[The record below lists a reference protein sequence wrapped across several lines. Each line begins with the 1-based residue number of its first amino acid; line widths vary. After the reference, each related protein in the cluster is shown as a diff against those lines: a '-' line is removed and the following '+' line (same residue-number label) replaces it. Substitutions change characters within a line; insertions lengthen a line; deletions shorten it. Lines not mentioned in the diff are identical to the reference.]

1 MRICILSFFFFFSCT
16 ALAQG
21 SVVTG
26 EFKQE
31 YRTINLYGN
40 IRKALFVLE
49 KGNVYLLE
57 DRAYFLKLSPLDA
70 KRLGTSHILL
80 IPLFGDKITYKY
92 DIPISFEILP
102 IPNAPD
108 VYYTKKAFYT
118 DEQGKKITLSYP
130 EELPLS
136 PMEKIKKGI
145 PIYYQEINNRDDFR
159 DIPQWI
165 ETLSST
171 QKVTIINQK
180 NWEGV
185 SKDGKRVG
193 GSKEYKQERLM
204 SELAQEKLSYIRDFL
219 SSIVPLP
226 EKPTQEDWRKWWQRF
241 QNYSFPL
248 VKHLPVHIETFQEFI
263 DSYRLYA
270 LDKETQKVYNLA
282 QGTEYYPVPELL
294 VFDVQNDKVERGR
307 IYSEKQPDATAF
319 VTFYAQNDTLYTL
332 NSHFVWAKYV
342 PKRVNDS
349 LFYQQIARAEV
360 APVANKSYRKASYQ
374 DIEYEIVQAYTTAEC
389 MYSLVQKIDTKEFQ
403 VMTLDTKTGKIEGK
417 IPLNPLLDNPKKL
430 EHHTQDIA
438 TGATDNFV
446 FQLKTEKGVYF
457 LKCNATK
464 LLEKTLLGKEF
475 EWGTTYLS
483 WGKKQYYGDMDANDT
498 FDFYSIA
505 SPSQKHSV
513 SSPDDIYDTQIME
526 QDEESVV
533 AFYEYYDGFFSGL
546 KMQRLDKDTHAL
558 KGESSLLY
566 QYFPVEELSSVNTPS
581 CLKAFKINGQ
591 WHVFFAKE
599 KRYYWVK
606 VK

>member
-49 KGNVYLLE
+49 KGNVYFLE

-70 KRLGTSHILL
+70 KRLGTSLILL

-145 PIYYQEINNRDDFR
+145 PIYYREINNNDDFR

-165 ETLSST
+165 EALSSK
-171 QKVTIINQK
+171 QEVTTIEIMH
-180 NWEGV
+180 WDGMD
-185 SKDGKRVG
+185 KDGKRVG
-193 GSKEYKQERLM
+193 GSKEFKEQELM
-204 SELAQEKLSYIRDFL
+204 SKLAQERLSYIRDFL

-226 EKPTQEDWRKWWQRF
+226 EKPTQEDWRKWWQQF

-248 VKHLPVHIETFQEFI
+248 VKNLPAHIETFQKSI
-263 DSYRLYA
+263 DGYRLYA
-270 LDKETQKVYNLA
+270 LDKETQKVYSLDERP
-282 QGTEYYPVPELL
+282 QYYSGQELL

-307 IYSEKQPDATAF
+307 IYSEEQPDATAF

-332 NSHFVWAKYV
+332 NSHFVWAKYI

-349 LFYQQIARAEV
+349 LFYQQIASADV
-360 APVANKSYRKASYQ
+360 APEPNRSYRYVYYQ
-374 DIEYEIVQAYTTAEC
+374 DIEYEIVQCYTTAEC
-389 MYSLVQKIDTKEFQ
+389 MYFLVQKKDTNEFQ

-513 SSPDDIYDTQIME
+513 SSSDDIYDTRIME
-526 QDEESVV
+526 QDKESVV

>member
-1 MRICILSFFFFFSCT
+1 MIRYIILTFFFSCT
-16 ALAQG
+16 ALAQELM
-21 SVVTG
+21 VTG
-26 EFKQE
+26 EFKHE
-31 YRTINLYGN
+31 YRTIDLYDN
-40 IRKALFVLE
+40 IQRALFILE
-49 KGNVYLLE
+49 KGNVYLPE
-57 DRAYFLKLSPLDA
+57 DRAYFLKLRPADA
-70 KRLGTSHILL
+70 KRLGTSLILL

-118 DEQGKKITLSYP
+118 DKQGRKITLSYP

-165 ETLSST
+165 EALSSK
-171 QKVTIINQK
+171 QEVTTIGIIH
-180 NWEGV
+180 WDGV
-185 SKDGKRVG
+185 DKDGKMVG
-193 GSKEYKQERLM
+193 GYDEFKEQELM
-204 SELAQEKLSYIRDFL
+204 SELAQEKLSSL
-219 SSIVPLP
+219 SYLLKSIVPLP
-226 EKPTQEDWRKWWQRF
+226 KKLTQEDWRKWWQWF

-349 LFYQQIARAEV
+349 LFYQQIASADV
-360 APVANKSYRKASYQ
+360 APEPNRSYREVYYQ
-374 DIEYEIVQAYTTAEC
+374 DIEYEIVQCYTTAKC
-389 MYSLVQKIDTKEFQ
+389 MYFLVQKKDTNEFQ

-417 IPLNPLLDNPKKL
+417 IPLNPLLDNPKQL
-430 EHHTQDIA
+430 EHHRQYIA

-464 LLEKTLLGKEF
+464 LLEKILLGKKF

-513 SSPDDIYDTQIME
+513 SSPDDIYDTRIME

-558 KGESSLLY
+558 KGKSSLLY
-566 QYFPVEELSSVNTPS
+566 QYFPVEEMSSENTPS

>member
-1 MRICILSFFFFFSCT
+1 MIRYIILTFFFSCT

-26 EFKQE
+26 EFKPE

-49 KGNVYLLE
+49 KGNVYFLE
-57 DRAYFLKLSPLDA
+57 NSAYFLKLTPLDA
-70 KRLGTSHILL
+70 KRLGTSLILL

-102 IPNAPD
+102 ITNAPY

-248 VKHLPVHIETFQEFI
+248 VKHLPAHIETFQKSI
-263 DSYRLYA
+263 DGYRLYA
-270 LDKETQKVYNLA
+270 LDKETQKVYILHERP
-282 QGTEYYPVPELL
+282 EYYSGQELL

-307 IYSEKQPDATAF
+307 IYSKKQPNATGF
-319 VTFYAQNDTLYTL
+319 ETFYAENDTLYTL

-349 LFYQQIARAEV
+349 LFYQQIASADVVPEPNR
-360 APVANKSYRKASYQ
+360 SYRKASYR
-374 DIEYEIVQAYTTAEC
+374 DIKYHIVQTYTTAKC
-389 MYSLVQKIDTKEFQ
+389 MYSLVQKIDTEEFQ

-417 IPLNPLLDNPKKL
+417 ILLNPLLDNPKQL
-430 EHHTQDIA
+430 EYHSHDIA

-464 LLEKTLLGKEF
+464 LLEKILLGKEF
-475 EWGTTYLS
+475 EWATTYLS
-483 WGKKQYYGDMDANDT
+483 WGSKQYYGDMDANDT
-498 FDFYSIA
+498 FDFYTIA
-505 SPSQKHSV
+505 TPSKEHRV
-513 SSPDDIYDTQIME
+513 SSPDDIYDTRIME

-558 KGESSLLY
+558 KGKSSLLY

-591 WHVFFAKE
+591 WHVFFTKE
-599 KRYYWVK
+599 DEYFWVK

>member
-1 MRICILSFFFFFSCT
+1 MIRYIILTFFFSCT

-21 SVVTG
+21 SMVTG

-31 YRTINLYGN
+31 YRTMYLYGN

-102 IPNAPD
+102 ITNAPY

-145 PIYYQEINNRDDFR
+145 PIYYQEINNNDDFR

-165 ETLSST
+165 EALSSK
-171 QKVTIINQK
+171 QEVTTIEIMH
-180 NWEGV
+180 WDGMD
-185 SKDGKRVG
+185 KDGKRVG
-193 GSKEYKQERLM
+193 GSKEFKEQELM
-204 SELAQEKLSYIRDFL
+204 SKLAQERLSYIRDFL

-248 VKHLPVHIETFQEFI
+248 VKHLPAHIETFQKSI

-270 LDKETQKVYNLA
+270 LDKETQKVYSLDEGP
-282 QGTEYYPVPELL
+282 QYYSGQELL

-464 LLEKTLLGKEF
+464 LLEKILLGKKF

-513 SSPDDIYDTQIME
+513 SSPDDIYDTRIME
-526 QDEESVV
+526 QDEESIV

-558 KGESSLLY
+558 KGKSSLLY
-566 QYFPVEELSSVNTPS
+566 QYFPVEAISSENSLST
-581 CLKAFKINGQ
+581 LKAFKINGQ
-591 WHVFFAKE
+591 WHVFFTKE
-599 KRYYWVK
+599 DEYFWVK

>member
-1 MRICILSFFFFFSCT
+1 MTFFFCCT
-16 ALAQG
+16 ALAQELM
-21 SVVTG
+21 VTG
-26 EFKQE
+26 EFKHE
-31 YRTINLYGN
+31 YRTIDLYDN
-40 IRKALFVLE
+40 IQRALFILE
-49 KGNVYLLE
+49 KGNVYLPE

-118 DEQGKKITLSYP
+118 DRGGKKVEISYP

-145 PIYYQEINNRDDFR
+145 PIYYQEINNSDDFR

-165 ETLSST
+165 EVLSSK
-171 QKVTIINQK
+171 QEVTTIGIMH
-180 NWEGV
+180 WDGV
-185 SKDGKRVG
+185 DKDGKMVG
-193 GSKEYKQERLM
+193 GSEEYKEQELM
-204 SELAQEKLSYIRDFL
+204 SELAQEKLSSL
-219 SSIVPLP
+219 SYLLKSIVPLP
-226 EKPTQEDWRKWWQRF
+226 KKPTQEDWRKWWQRF
-241 QNYSFPL
+241 QKQPYPMLQN
-248 VKHLPVHIETFQEFI
+248 LPVYIENFEKDI
-263 DSYRLYA
+263 VDYRLYA
-270 LDKETQKVYNLA
+270 LDKDTQKVYSLHQNSSHGKE
-282 QGTEYYPVPELL
+282 QLL
-294 VFDVQNDKVERGR
+294 VFDTQNDKVVHGR
-307 IYSEKQPDATAF
+307 IYSKEQPDATDF
-319 VTFYAQNDTLYTL
+319 ETFYAQNDTLYTL
-332 NSHFVWAKYV
+332 NSNFVWAKYV

-349 LFYQQIARAEV
+349 LFYQQIASADVVPEPNR
-360 APVANKSYRKASYQ
+360 SYRKASYQ
-374 DIEYEIVQAYTTAEC
+374 EIEYKIVESYTTAEC
-389 MYSLVQKIDTKEFQ
+389 MYSLVQKIDTKEYQ

-417 IPLNPLLDNPKKL
+417 IPLNPLLDNPKQL
-430 EHHTQDIA
+430 EHRRQHIA

-498 FDFYSIA
+498 FNFYTIA
-505 SPSQKHSV
+505 TPSKEHRV
-513 SSPDDIYDTQIME
+513 SSPDDIYDTRIME

-546 KMQRLDKDTHAL
+546 KMQRLDKDTQAL
-558 KGESSLLY
+558 KGESILLY
-566 QYFPVEELSSVNTPS
+566 QYFPVEEMSSENTPS

-591 WHVFFAKE
+591 WHVFFTKE
-599 KRYYWVK
+599 NEYFWVK

>member
-1 MRICILSFFFFFSCT
+1 MIRYIILTFFFCCT
-16 ALAQG
+16 ALAQELM
-21 SVVTG
+21 VTG

-31 YRTINLYGN
+31 YRTINLYDN
-40 IRKALFVLE
+40 IRRALFILE
-49 KGNVYLLE
+49 KGNVYLPE

-80 IPLFGDKITYKY
+80 IPLFGEKITHKY

-118 DEQGKKITLSYP
+118 DRGGKKVEISYP

-145 PIYYQEINNRDDFR
+145 PIYYQEINNSDDFR

-165 ETLSST
+165 EALSNK
-171 QKVTIINQK
+171 QEVTTIGIMH
-180 NWEGV
+180 WDGV
-185 SKDGKRVG
+185 DKDGKMVG
-193 GSKEYKQERLM
+193 GSKEFKEQELM
-204 SELAQEKLSYIRDFL
+204 SELAQEKLSSLSYFL
-219 SSIVPLP
+219 SNIVPLP
-226 EKPTQEDWRKWWQRF
+226 ENPTQEAWRKWWQQF

-248 VKHLPVHIETFQEFI
+248 VKNLPAHIESFQKSI

-270 LDKETQKVYNLA
+270 LDKETQKVYSLDERP
-282 QGTEYYPVPELL
+282 QYYSGQELL
-294 VFDVQNDKVERGR
+294 VFDTQNDKVVHGR
-307 IYSEKQPDATAF
+307 IYSKEQPDATDF
-319 VTFYAQNDTLYTL
+319 ETFYAQNDTLYTL
-332 NSHFVWAKYV
+332 NSNFVWAKYV

-349 LFYQQIARAEV
+349 LFYQQIASADVVPEPNR
-360 APVANKSYRKASYQ
+360 SYRKASYQ
-374 DIEYEIVQAYTTAEC
+374 EIEYKIVESYTTAEC
-389 MYSLVQKIDTKEFQ
+389 MYSLVQKIDTKEYQ

-417 IPLNPLLDNPKKL
+417 IPLNPLLGYPQKL
-430 EHHTQDIA
+430 EYFNGYIA
-438 TGATDNFV
+438 TGATDNFA
-446 FQLKTEKGVYF
+446 FQMKTEKGVYF

-475 EWGTTYLS
+475 EWATTYLS
-483 WGKKQYYGDMDANDT
+483 WGSKQYYGDMDANDT
-498 FDFYSIA
+498 FNFYTIA
-505 SPSQKHSV
+505 TPSKEHRV
-513 SSPDDIYDTQIME
+513 SSPDDIYDTRIME

-546 KMQRLDKDTHAL
+546 KMQRLDKDTQAL
-558 KGESSLLY
+558 KGESILLY
-566 QYFPVEELSSVNTPS
+566 QYFPVEELSSENTPS

-591 WHVFFAKE
+591 WHVFFTKE
-599 KRYYWVK
+599 NEYFWVK

>member
-49 KGNVYLLE
+49 KGNVYFLE

-70 KRLGTSHILL
+70 KRLGTSLILL

-145 PIYYQEINNRDDFR
+145 PIYYEEINNNDDFR

-165 ETLSST
+165 EALSSK
-171 QKVTIINQK
+171 QKVTTIGTIV
-180 NWEGV
+180 WDGV
-185 SKDGKRVG
+185 DKDGKMVG
-193 GSKEYKQERLM
+193 GYDEFKEQELM
-204 SELAQEKLSYIRDFL
+204 SELAQEKLSSL
-219 SSIVPLP
+219 SYLLKTIVPLP
-226 EKPTQEDWRKWWQRF
+226 EELTQEAWRKWWQRF

-248 VKHLPVHIETFQEFI
+248 VKHLPAHIETFQKSI

-307 IYSEKQPDATAF
+307 IYSEEQPDATAF

-332 NSHFVWAKYV
+332 NSHFVWAKYI

-349 LFYQQIARAEV
+349 LFYQQIASADV
-360 APVANKSYRKASYQ
+360 APEPNRSYRYVYYQ
-374 DIEYEIVQAYTTAEC
+374 DIEYEIVQCYTTAEC
-389 MYSLVQKIDTKEFQ
+389 MYFLVQKKDTNEFQ

>member
-21 SVVTG
+21 RVVTG
-26 EFKQE
+26 EFKPE

-49 KGNVYLLE
+49 KGNVYFLE
-57 DRAYFLKLSPLDA
+57 NSAYFLKLTPLDA
-70 KRLGTSHILL
+70 KRLGTSLILL

-102 IPNAPD
+102 ITNAPY

-307 IYSEKQPDATAF
+307 IYSKEQPDATGF
-319 VTFYAQNDTLYTL
+319 ETFYAQRDTLYTL

-349 LFYQQIARAEV
+349 LFYQQIASADV
-360 APVANKSYRKASYQ
+360 APEPNRSYRYVYYQ
-374 DIEYEIVQAYTTAEC
+374 DIEYEIVQCYTTAEC
-389 MYSLVQKIDTKEFQ
+389 MYFLVQKKDTNEFQ

-513 SSPDDIYDTQIME
+513 SSSDDIYDTRIME
-526 QDEESVV
+526 QDKESVV

-558 KGESSLLY
+558 KGKSSLLY

>member
-1 MRICILSFFFFFSCT
+1 MIRYIILTFFFSCT
-16 ALAQG
+16 SLAQELM
-21 SVVTG
+21 VTG
-26 EFKQE
+26 EFKQN
-31 YRTINLYGN
+31 YRTLNLYGN

-118 DEQGKKITLSYP
+118 DKQGRKITLSYP

-145 PIYYQEINNRDDFR
+145 PIYYREINNNDDFR

-165 ETLSST
+165 EALSSK
-171 QKVTIINQK
+171 QEVTTIEIMH
-180 NWEGV
+180 WDGMD
-185 SKDGKRVG
+185 KDGKRVG
-193 GSKEYKQERLM
+193 GSKEFKEQELM
-204 SELAQEKLSYIRDFL
+204 SKLAQERLSYIRDFL

-226 EKPTQEDWRKWWQRF
+226 EKPTQEDWRKWWQQF

-248 VKHLPVHIETFQEFI
+248 VKHLPAHIETFQKSI
-263 DSYRLYA
+263 DGYRLYA
-270 LDKETQKVYNLA
+270 LDKETQKVYSLDERP
-282 QGTEYYPVPELL
+282 QYYSGQELL

-307 IYSEKQPDATAF
+307 IYSKEQPDATGF
-319 VTFYAQNDTLYTL
+319 ETFYAQRDTLYTL

-349 LFYQQIARAEV
+349 LFYQQIASADV
-360 APVANKSYRKASYQ
+360 VPKLNKSYRKASYR
-374 DIEYEIVQAYTTAEC
+374 DIKYHIVQTYTTAEC
-389 MYSLVQKIDTKEFQ
+389 MYMLIQKEDTNEYQ

-417 IPLNPLLDNPKKL
+417 ILLNPLLDNPKQL
-430 EHHTQDIA
+430 EYHSQDIA

-475 EWGTTYLS
+475 EWATTYLS
-483 WGKKQYYGDMDANDT
+483 WGSKQYYGDMDANDT
-498 FDFYSIA
+498 FDFYTIA
-505 SPSQKHSV
+505 TPSKGHRV
-513 SSPDDIYDTQIME
+513 SSPDDIHDTRIME

-558 KGESSLLY
+558 KGKSSLLY
-566 QYFPVEELSSVNTPS
+566 QYFPVEELSSENTPS
-581 CLKAFKINGQ
+581 CLKAFKIDGQ
-591 WHVFFAKE
+591 WHVFFTKE
-599 KRYYWVK
+599 DEYFWVK

>member
-1 MRICILSFFFFFSCT
+1 MIRYIILTFFFSCT

-21 SVVTG
+21 SMVTG

-31 YRTINLYGN
+31 YRTIDLYDN
-40 IRKALFVLE
+40 IRRALFILE
-49 KGNVYLLE
+49 KGNVYLPE
-57 DRAYFLKLSPLDA
+57 DRAYFLKLTPLDA

-102 IPNAPD
+102 IPNAPY

-349 LFYQQIARAEV
+349 LFYQQIASADV
-360 APVANKSYRKASYQ
+360 APEPNRSYREVYYQ
-374 DIEYEIVQAYTTAEC
+374 DIEYEIVQCYTTAKC
-389 MYSLVQKIDTKEFQ
+389 MYFLVQKKDTNEFQ

-464 LLEKTLLGKEF
+464 LLEKILLGKKF

-513 SSPDDIYDTQIME
+513 SSPDDIYDTRIME

-558 KGESSLLY
+558 KGKSSLLY
-566 QYFPVEELSSVNTPS
+566 QYFPVEELSSENTPS

>member
-1 MRICILSFFFFFSCT
+1 MIRYIILTFFFSCT
-16 ALAQG
+16 ALAQELM
-21 SVVTG
+21 VTG

-31 YRTINLYGN
+31 YRTIDLYDN
-40 IRKALFVLE
+40 IRRALFILE
-49 KGNVYLLE
+49 KGNVYLPE
-57 DRAYFLKLSPLDA
+57 DRAYFLKLRPADA

-92 DIPISFEILP
+92 DIPISFEIYP
-102 IPNAPD
+102 IPNVPN

-145 PIYYQEINNRDDFR
+145 PIYYEEINNNDDFR

-165 ETLSST
+165 EALSSK
-171 QKVTIINQK
+171 QKVTTIGTIV
-180 NWEGV
+180 WDGV
-185 SKDGKRVG
+185 DKDGKKVG
-193 GSKEYKQERLM
+193 GYDEFKAQELM
-204 SELAQEKLSYIRDFL
+204 SELAQEKLSSLSYFL
-219 SSIVPLP
+219 SNIVPLP
-226 EKPTQEDWRKWWQRF
+226 ENPTQEAWRKWWQRF

-248 VKHLPVHIETFQEFI
+248 VKHLPIHIETFQEFI

-349 LFYQQIARAEV
+349 LFYQQIASDDV
-360 APVANKSYRKASYQ
+360 APEPNRSYREVYYQ
-374 DIEYEIVQAYTTAEC
+374 DIEYEIVQCYTTAKC
-389 MYSLVQKIDTKEFQ
+389 MYFLVQKKDTNEFQ

-438 TGATDNFV
+438 AGATDNFV

-464 LLEKTLLGKEF
+464 LLEKILLGKKF

-513 SSPDDIYDTQIME
+513 SSPDDIYDTRIME

-558 KGESSLLY
+558 KGKSSLLY

-591 WHVFFAKE
+591 WHVFFTKE
-599 KRYYWVK
+599 NEYFWVK

>member
-49 KGNVYLLE
+49 KGNVYFLE

-145 PIYYQEINNRDDFR
+145 PIYYEEINNNDDFR

-165 ETLSST
+165 EALSSK
-171 QKVTIINQK
+171 QKVTTIGTIV
-180 NWEGV
+180 WDGV
-185 SKDGKRVG
+185 DKDGKMVG
-193 GSKEYKQERLM
+193 GYDEFKEQELM
-204 SELAQEKLSYIRDFL
+204 SELAQEKLSSLSYFL
-219 SSIVPLP
+219 KSIVPLP
-226 EKPTQEDWRKWWQRF
+226 EEPTQEDWRKWWQQF

-248 VKHLPVHIETFQEFI
+248 VKHLPAHIETFQKSI
-263 DSYRLYA
+263 DGYRLYA
-270 LDKETQKVYNLA
+270 LDKETQKVYILDERP
-282 QGTEYYPVPELL
+282 EYYSGQELL

-307 IYSEKQPDATAF
+307 IYSKEQPDATGF

-349 LFYQQIARAEV
+349 LFYQQIASADV
-360 APVANKSYRKASYQ
+360 APEPNRSYRYVSYQ
-374 DIEYEIVQAYTTAEC
+374 DIEYEIVQCYTTAEC
-389 MYSLVQKIDTKEFQ
+389 MYFLVQKKDTNEFQ

>member
-1 MRICILSFFFFFSCT
+1 MTFFFSCT

-21 SVVTG
+21 SMVTG

-31 YRTINLYGN
+31 YRTMYLYGN

-80 IPLFGDKITYKY
+80 IPLFGDKITYEY

-118 DEQGKKITLSYP
+118 DKQGRKITLSYP

-307 IYSEKQPDATAF
+307 IYSEKQPDATGF
-319 VTFYAQNDTLYTL
+319 ETFYAQNDTLYTL

-349 LFYQQIARAEV
+349 LFYQQIASADV
-360 APVANKSYRKASYQ
+360 APEPNKSYREVYYQ
-374 DIEYEIVQAYTTAEC
+374 DIEYEIVQCYTTAEC
-389 MYSLVQKIDTKEFQ
+389 MYMLIQKEDSKEYQ

-464 LLEKTLLGKEF
+464 LLEKILLGKKF
-475 EWGTTYLS
+475 ERGTTYLS

-513 SSPDDIYDTQIME
+513 SSPDDIYDTRIME

-558 KGESSLLY
+558 KGKSSLLY

>member
-1 MRICILSFFFFFSCT
+1 MRICILSFFFIFSCT

-26 EFKQE
+26 EFKQN
-31 YRTINLYGN
+31 YRTLNLYGN

-118 DEQGKKITLSYP
+118 DKQGRKITLSYP

-145 PIYYQEINNRDDFR
+145 PIYYEEIDNNDDFR

-165 ETLSST
+165 EALSSK
-171 QKVTIINQK
+171 QEVTTIEIMH
-180 NWEGV
+180 WDGMD
-185 SKDGKRVG
+185 KDGKRVG
-193 GSKEYKQERLM
+193 GSKEFKEQELM
-204 SELAQEKLSYIRDFL
+204 SKLAQERLSYIRDFL

-226 EKPTQEDWRKWWQRF
+226 EKPTQEDWRKWWQQF

-248 VKHLPVHIETFQEFI
+248 VKHLPAHIETFQKSI
-263 DSYRLYA
+263 DGYRLYA
-270 LDKETQKVYNLA
+270 LDKETQKVYSLDERP
-282 QGTEYYPVPELL
+282 QYYSGQELL

-307 IYSEKQPDATAF
+307 IYSKEQPNATGF
-319 VTFYAQNDTLYTL
+319 ETFYAQNDTLYTL

-349 LFYQQIARAEV
+349 LFYQQIASADVVPE
-360 APVANKSYRKASYQ
+360 PNKSYRKASYR
-374 DIEYEIVQAYTTAEC
+374 DIKYHIVQTYTTAEC
-389 MYSLVQKIDTKEFQ
+389 MYMLIQKEDTNEYQ

-417 IPLNPLLDNPKKL
+417 IPLNPLLDNPKQL
-430 EHHTQDIA
+430 EYHSQDIA

-475 EWGTTYLS
+475 EWATTYLS
-483 WGKKQYYGDMDANDT
+483 WGSKQYYGDMDANDT

-513 SSPDDIYDTQIME
+513 SSPDDIYDTRIME

-546 KMQRLDKDTHAL
+546 KMQRLDKDTQAL
-558 KGESSLLY
+558 KGESILLY
-566 QYFPVEELSSVNTPS
+566 QYFPVEEMSSENSLST
-581 CLKAFKINGQ
+581 LKAFKINGQ
-591 WHVFFAKE
+591 WHVFFTKE
-599 KRYYWVK
+599 NEYFWVK
-606 VK
+606 AQ

>member
-1 MRICILSFFFFFSCT
+1 MIRYIILTFFFSCT

-26 EFKQE
+26 EFKQN
-31 YRTINLYGN
+31 YRTLNLYGN

-118 DEQGKKITLSYP
+118 NEQGKKITLSYP

-145 PIYYQEINNRDDFR
+145 PIYYREINNNDDFR

-165 ETLSST
+165 EALSSK
-171 QKVTIINQK
+171 QEVTTIEIMH
-180 NWEGV
+180 WDGMD
-185 SKDGKRVG
+185 KDGKRVG
-193 GSKEYKQERLM
+193 GSKEFKEQELM
-204 SELAQEKLSYIRDFL
+204 SKLAQERLSYIRDFL

-226 EKPTQEDWRKWWQRF
+226 EKPTQEDWRKWWQQF

-248 VKHLPVHIETFQEFI
+248 VKNLPAHIESFQKSV

-270 LDKETQKVYNLA
+270 LDKETQKVYSLDERP
-282 QGTEYYPVPELL
+282 QYYSGQELL

-307 IYSEKQPDATAF
+307 IYSKEQPDATGF
-319 VTFYAQNDTLYTL
+319 ETFYAQNDTLYTL

-349 LFYQQIARAEV
+349 LFYQQIASADVVPEPNR
-360 APVANKSYRKASYQ
+360 SYRKASYQ
-374 DIEYEIVQAYTTAEC
+374 EIEYKIVESYTTAEC
-389 MYSLVQKIDTKEFQ
+389 MYSLVQKIDTKEYQ

-417 IPLNPLLDNPKKL
+417 IPLNPLLGYPQKL
-430 EHHTQDIA
+430 EYFNGYIA
-438 TGATDNFV
+438 TGATDNFA
-446 FQLKTEKGVYF
+446 FQMKTEKGVYF

-475 EWGTTYLS
+475 EWAITYLS
-483 WGKKQYYGDMDANDT
+483 WGSKQYYGDMDANDT
-498 FDFYSIA
+498 FNFYTIA
-505 SPSQKHSV
+505 TPSKEHRV
-513 SSPDDIYDTQIME
+513 SSLDDIYDTRIME

-558 KGESSLLY
+558 KGKSSLLY
-566 QYFPVEELSSVNTPS
+566 QYFPVEELSSENTPS

>member
-1 MRICILSFFFFFSCT
+1 MIRYIILTFFFSCT

-26 EFKQE
+26 EFKQN
-31 YRTINLYGN
+31 YRTLNLYGN

-49 KGNVYLLE
+49 KGNVYFLE
-57 DRAYFLKLSPLDA
+57 NSAYFLKLTPLDA

-349 LFYQQIARAEV
+349 LFYQQIASADV
-360 APVANKSYRKASYQ
+360 APEPNKSYREVYYQ
-374 DIEYEIVQAYTTAEC
+374 DIEYEIVQCYTTAEC
-389 MYSLVQKIDTKEFQ
+389 MYMLIQKEDSKEYQ

-464 LLEKTLLGKEF
+464 LLEKILLGKKF

-498 FDFYSIA
+498 FNFYTIA
-505 SPSQKHSV
+505 TPSKEHRV

-546 KMQRLDKDTHAL
+546 KMQRLDKDTQAL
-558 KGESSLLY
+558 KGESILLY
-566 QYFPVEELSSVNTPS
+566 QYFPVEEMSSENTPS

-591 WHVFFAKE
+591 WHVFFTKE
-599 KRYYWVK
+599 NEYFWVK

>member
-1 MRICILSFFFFFSCT
+1 MIRYIILTFFFCCT

-21 SVVTG
+21 SMVTG

-31 YRTINLYGN
+31 YRTMYLYRN

-49 KGNVYLLE
+49 KGNVYLLK

-248 VKHLPVHIETFQEFI
+248 VKHLPVHIETFQDFI

-270 LDKETQKVYNLA
+270 LDKEAQKVYNLA

-294 VFDVQNDKVERGR
+294 VFDVQNNKVERGR

-349 LFYQQIARAEV
+349 LFYQQIASADV
-360 APVANKSYRKASYQ
+360 APEPNRSYRWVYYQ
-374 DIEYEIVQAYTTAEC
+374 DIEYEIVQCYTTAEC
-389 MYSLVQKIDTKEFQ
+389 MYSLVQKIDTKEYQ

-417 IPLNPLLDNPKKL
+417 IPLNPLLGYPQKL
-430 EHHTQDIA
+430 EYFNGYIA
-438 TGATDNFV
+438 TGATNNFA
-446 FQLKTEKGVYF
+446 FEMKTEKGVYF

-464 LLEKTLLGKEF
+464 LLEKTLLGKDLD
-475 EWGTTYLS
+475 WVATYLS

-498 FDFYSIA
+498 FNFYTIA
-505 SPSQKHSV
+505 TPSKEHRV
-513 SSPDDIYDTQIME
+513 SSPDDIYDTRIME
-526 QDEESVV
+526 QDEDAIV

-546 KMQRLDKDTHAL
+546 KMQRLDKDTQAL
-558 KGESSLLY
+558 KGESILLY
-566 QYFPVEELSSVNTPS
+566 QYFPVEEMSSENTPS

-591 WHVFFAKE
+591 WHVFFTKE
-599 KRYYWVK
+599 DEYFWVK

>member
-1 MRICILSFFFFFSCT
+1 M
-16 ALAQG
+16 
-21 SVVTG
+21 
-26 EFKQE
+26 
-31 YRTINLYGN
+31 
-40 IRKALFVLE
+40 
-49 KGNVYLLE
+49 
-57 DRAYFLKLSPLDA
+57 
-70 KRLGTSHILL
+70 
-80 IPLFGDKITYKY
+80 
-92 DIPISFEILP
+92 
-102 IPNAPD
+102 
-108 VYYTKKAFYT
+108 
-118 DEQGKKITLSYP
+118 
-130 EELPLS
+130 
-136 PMEKIKKGI
+136 
-145 PIYYQEINNRDDFR
+145 
-159 DIPQWI
+159 
-165 ETLSST
+165 
-171 QKVTIINQK
+171 
-180 NWEGV
+180 
-185 SKDGKRVG
+185 VG
-193 GSKEYKQERLM
+193 GSEEYKEQELM
-204 SELAQEKLSYIRDFL
+204 SELAQEKLSSL
-219 SSIVPLP
+219 SYLLKTIVPLP
-226 EKPTQEDWRKWWQRF
+226 EELTQEAWRKWWQRF

-248 VKHLPVHIETFQEFI
+248 VKHLPAHIETFQEFI

-307 IYSEKQPDATAF
+307 IYSEKQPDATGF
-319 VTFYAQNDTLYTL
+319 ETFYAQNDTLYTL

-349 LFYQQIARAEV
+349 LFYQQIASADV
-360 APVANKSYRKASYQ
+360 APEPNKSYREVYYQ
-374 DIEYEIVQAYTTAEC
+374 DIEYEIVQCYTTAEC
-389 MYSLVQKIDTKEFQ
+389 MYMLIQKEDSKEYQ

-599 KRYYWVK
+599 KGYYWVK

>member
-1 MRICILSFFFFFSCT
+1 MRICILSFFFFFCCT

-26 EFKQE
+26 EFKQN
-31 YRTINLYGN
+31 YRTLNLYGN

-118 DEQGKKITLSYP
+118 NEQGKKITLSYP

-145 PIYYQEINNRDDFR
+145 PIYYREINNNDDFR

-165 ETLSST
+165 EALSSK
-171 QKVTIINQK
+171 QEVTTIEIMH
-180 NWEGV
+180 WDGMD
-185 SKDGKRVG
+185 KDGKRVG
-193 GSKEYKQERLM
+193 GSKEFKEQELM
-204 SELAQEKLSYIRDFL
+204 SKLAQERLSYIRDFL

-226 EKPTQEDWRKWWQRF
+226 EKPTQEDWRKWWQQF

-248 VKHLPVHIETFQEFI
+248 VKHLPAHIETFQKSI
-263 DSYRLYA
+263 DGYRLYA
-270 LDKETQKVYNLA
+270 LDKETQKVYSLDERP
-282 QGTEYYPVPELL
+282 EYYSGQELL

-307 IYSEKQPDATAF
+307 IYSKEQPDATGF
-319 VTFYAQNDTLYTL
+319 ETFYAQRDTLYTL
-332 NSHFVWAKYV
+332 NSNFVWAKYV
-342 PKRVNDS
+342 PKRVKDS
-349 LFYQQIARAEV
+349 LFYQQIASADVVPEPNR
-360 APVANKSYRKASYQ
+360 SYRKASYQ

-389 MYSLVQKIDTKEFQ
+389 MYFLVQKKDTKEFQ

-417 IPLNPLLDNPKKL
+417 IPLNPLLDNPKQL

-513 SSPDDIYDTQIME
+513 SSPDDIYDTRIME

-546 KMQRLDKDTHAL
+546 KMQRLDKDTQAL
-558 KGESSLLY
+558 KGESILLY

-599 KRYYWVK
+599 KGYYWVK

>member
-1 MRICILSFFFFFSCT
+1 MIRYIILTFFFCCT

-21 SVVTG
+21 SMVTG

-31 YRTINLYGN
+31 YRTMYLYRN

-49 KGNVYLLE
+49 KGNVYLLK

-102 IPNAPD
+102 IPNVPD

-145 PIYYQEINNRDDFR
+145 PIYYEEIDNNDDFW

-165 ETLSST
+165 EALSSK
-171 QKVTIINQK
+171 QEVTTIGTIV
-180 NWEGV
+180 WHRV
-185 SKDGKRVG
+185 DKDGKKVG
-193 GSKEYKQERLM
+193 GYDEFKAQELM
-204 SELAQEKLSYIRDFL
+204 SELAQEKLSSLSYFL
-219 SSIVPLP
+219 SNIVPLP
-226 EKPTQEDWRKWWQRF
+226 ENPTQEAWRKWWQRF

-248 VKHLPVHIETFQEFI
+248 VKHLPAHIETFQKSI
-263 DSYRLYA
+263 DGYRLYA
-270 LDKETQKVYNLA
+270 LDKETQKVYILHERP
-282 QGTEYYPVPELL
+282 EYYSGQELL

-307 IYSEKQPDATAF
+307 IYSKKQPNATGF
-319 VTFYAQNDTLYTL
+319 ETFYAENDTLYTL

-349 LFYQQIARAEV
+349 LFYQQIASADVVPEPNR
-360 APVANKSYRKASYQ
+360 SYRKVYYQ
-374 DIEYEIVQAYTTAEC
+374 DIEYEIVQCYTTAKC
-389 MYSLVQKIDTKEFQ
+389 MYSLVQKIDTEEFQ

-417 IPLNPLLDNPKKL
+417 IPLNPLLDNPKQL
-430 EHHTQDIA
+430 EHRRQHIA

-475 EWGTTYLS
+475 EWATTYLS

-498 FDFYSIA
+498 FDFYTIA

-513 SSPDDIYDTQIME
+513 SSPDDIYDTRIME

-533 AFYEYYDGFFSGL
+533 AFYEYYDGFLSGL

-558 KGESSLLY
+558 KGESILLY
-566 QYFPVEELSSVNTPS
+566 QYFPVKDISSGNSLST
-581 CLKAFKINGQ
+581 LKAFKINGQ
-591 WHVFFAKE
+591 WHVFFTKE
-599 KRYYWVK
+599 NEYFWVK
-606 VK
+606 AQ

>member
-49 KGNVYLLE
+49 KGNVYFLE

-102 IPNAPD
+102 ITNAPY

-349 LFYQQIARAEV
+349 LFYQQIASADV
-360 APVANKSYRKASYQ
+360 APELNKSYRKASYR
-374 DIEYEIVQAYTTAEC
+374 DIKYHIVQTYTTAEC
-389 MYSLVQKIDTKEFQ
+389 MYMLIQKKDTKEYQ

-464 LLEKTLLGKEF
+464 LLEKILLGKKF

-513 SSPDDIYDTQIME
+513 SSPDDIYDTRIME

-558 KGESSLLY
+558 KGKSSLLY
-566 QYFPVEELSSVNTPS
+566 QYFPVEELSSENTPS

-599 KRYYWVK
+599 DEYFWVK

>member
-1 MRICILSFFFFFSCT
+1 MIRYIILTFFFCCT
-16 ALAQG
+16 ALAQELM
-21 SVVTG
+21 VTG
-26 EFKQE
+26 EFKHE
-31 YRTINLYGN
+31 YRTIDLYDN
-40 IRKALFVLE
+40 IRRALFILE
-49 KGNVYLLE
+49 KGNVYFLE
-57 DRAYFLKLSPLDA
+57 NSAYFLKLTPLDA
-70 KRLGTSHILL
+70 KRLGTSLILL

-102 IPNAPD
+102 ITNAPY

-204 SELAQEKLSYIRDFL
+204 GELAQEKLSYIRDFL

-349 LFYQQIARAEV
+349 LFYQQIASADV
-360 APVANKSYRKASYQ
+360 APEPNRSYRWVYYQ
-374 DIEYEIVQAYTTAEC
+374 DIEYEIVQCYTTAEC
-389 MYSLVQKIDTKEFQ
+389 MYFLVQKKDTNEFQ

-464 LLEKTLLGKEF
+464 LLEKILLGKKF

-513 SSPDDIYDTQIME
+513 SSPDDIYDTRIME

-546 KMQRLDKDTHAL
+546 KMQRLNKDTHAL
-558 KGESSLLY
+558 KGKSSLLY
-566 QYFPVEELSSVNTPS
+566 QYFPVEEISSGNSLST
-581 CLKAFKINGQ
+581 LKAFKINGQ
-591 WHVFFAKE
+591 WHVFFTKE
-599 KRYYWVK
+599 NEYFWVK

>member
-49 KGNVYLLE
+49 KGNVYFLE

-70 KRLGTSHILL
+70 KRLGTSLILL

-145 PIYYQEINNRDDFR
+145 PIYYEEINNNDDFR

-165 ETLSST
+165 EALSSK
-171 QKVTIINQK
+171 QKVTTIGTIV
-180 NWEGV
+180 WDGV
-185 SKDGKRVG
+185 DKDGKMVG
-193 GSKEYKQERLM
+193 GYDEFKEQELM
-204 SELAQEKLSYIRDFL
+204 SELAQEKLSSL
-219 SSIVPLP
+219 SYLLKTIVPLP
-226 EKPTQEDWRKWWQRF
+226 EELTQEAWRKWWQRF

-248 VKHLPVHIETFQEFI
+248 VKHLPAHIETFQEFI

-307 IYSEKQPDATAF
+307 IYSEEQPDATAF

-332 NSHFVWAKYV
+332 NSHFVWAKYI

-349 LFYQQIARAEV
+349 LFYQQIASADV
-360 APVANKSYRKASYQ
+360 APEPNRSYRYVYYQ
-374 DIEYEIVQAYTTAEC
+374 DIEYEIVQCYTTAEC
-389 MYSLVQKIDTKEFQ
+389 MYFLV
-403 VMTLDTKTGKIEGK
+403 
-417 IPLNPLLDNPKKL
+417 
-430 EHHTQDIA
+430 
-438 TGATDNFV
+438 
-446 FQLKTEKGVYF
+446 
-457 LKCNATK
+457 
-464 LLEKTLLGKEF
+464 
-475 EWGTTYLS
+475 
-483 WGKKQYYGDMDANDT
+483 
-498 FDFYSIA
+498 
-505 SPSQKHSV
+505 
-513 SSPDDIYDTQIME
+513 
-526 QDEESVV
+526 
-533 AFYEYYDGFFSGL
+533 
-546 KMQRLDKDTHAL
+546 
-558 KGESSLLY
+558 
-566 QYFPVEELSSVNTPS
+566 
-581 CLKAFKINGQ
+581 
-591 WHVFFAKE
+591 
-599 KRYYWVK
+599 
-606 VK
+606 

>member
-1 MRICILSFFFFFSCT
+1 MIRYIILTFFFSCT
-16 ALAQG
+16 SLAQELM
-21 SVVTG
+21 VTG
-26 EFKQE
+26 EFKQN
-31 YRTINLYGN
+31 YRTIDLYGN

-49 KGNVYLLE
+49 KGNVYFLE
-57 DRAYFLKLSPLDA
+57 DRAYFLKLTPLDA

-102 IPNAPD
+102 IPNVPD

-349 LFYQQIARAEV
+349 LFYQQIASADV
-360 APVANKSYRKASYQ
+360 APEPNRSYREVYYQ
-374 DIEYEIVQAYTTAEC
+374 DIEYEIVQCYTTAKC
-389 MYSLVQKIDTKEFQ
+389 MYFLVQKKDTNEFQ

-464 LLEKTLLGKEF
+464 LLEKILLGKKF

-513 SSPDDIYDTQIME
+513 SSPDDIYDTRIME

-558 KGESSLLY
+558 KGKSSLLY

>member
-1 MRICILSFFFFFSCT
+1 MIRYIILTFFFSCT

-21 SVVTG
+21 SMVTG

-31 YRTINLYGN
+31 YRTMYLYGN

-102 IPNAPD
+102 IPNVPD

-145 PIYYQEINNRDDFR
+145 PIYYEEIDNNDDFR

-165 ETLSST
+165 EALSSK
-171 QKVTIINQK
+171 QEVTTIGTIV
-180 NWEGV
+180 WHRV
-185 SKDGKRVG
+185 DKDGKKVG
-193 GSKEYKQERLM
+193 GYDEFKEQELM
-204 SELAQEKLSYIRDFL
+204 SELAQEKLSSLSYFL
-219 SSIVPLP
+219 SNIVPLP
-226 EKPTQEDWRKWWQRF
+226 ENPTQEAWRKWWQRF

-248 VKHLPVHIETFQEFI
+248 VKHLPAHIETFQKSI
-263 DSYRLYA
+263 DGYRLYA
-270 LDKETQKVYNLA
+270 LDKETQKVYSLHERP
-282 QGTEYYPVPELL
+282 EYYSGQELL

-307 IYSEKQPDATAF
+307 IYSKEQPDTTGF
-319 VTFYAQNDTLYTL
+319 ETFYAENDTLYTL

-349 LFYQQIARAEV
+349 LFYQQIASADVVPEPNR
-360 APVANKSYRKASYQ
+360 SYRKASYR
-374 DIEYEIVQAYTTAEC
+374 DIKYHIVQTYTTAKC
-389 MYSLVQKIDTKEFQ
+389 MYSLVQKIDTEEFQ

-417 IPLNPLLDNPKKL
+417 ILLNPLLDNPKQL
-430 EHHTQDIA
+430 EHHRQHIA

-475 EWGTTYLS
+475 EWATTYLS

-498 FDFYSIA
+498 FNFYTIA
-505 SPSQKHSV
+505 TPSKEHRV
-513 SSPDDIYDTQIME
+513 SSPDDIYDTRIME

-533 AFYEYYDGFFSGL
+533 AFYEYYDGFLSGL
-546 KMQRLDKDTHAL
+546 KMQRLDKDTQAL
-558 KGESSLLY
+558 KGESILLY
-566 QYFPVEELSSVNTPS
+566 QYFPVKAISSGNTLST
-581 CLKAFKINGQ
+581 LEAFKINGQ
-591 WHVFFAKE
+591 WHVFFTKE
-599 KRYYWVK
+599 DEYFWVK
-606 VK
+606 AQ

>member
-1 MRICILSFFFFFSCT
+1 MIRYIILTFFFCCT
-16 ALAQG
+16 ALAQELM
-21 SVVTG
+21 VTG

-31 YRTINLYGN
+31 YRTINLYDN
-40 IRKALFVLE
+40 IRRALFILE
-49 KGNVYLLE
+49 KGNVYLPE

-80 IPLFGDKITYKY
+80 IPLFGEKITHKY

-118 DEQGKKITLSYP
+118 DRGGKKVEISYP

-145 PIYYQEINNRDDFR
+145 PIYYQEINNSDDFR

-165 ETLSST
+165 EALSNK
-171 QKVTIINQK
+171 QEVTTIGIMH
-180 NWEGV
+180 WDGV
-185 SKDGKRVG
+185 DKDGKMVG
-193 GSKEYKQERLM
+193 GSKEFKEQELM
-204 SELAQEKLSYIRDFL
+204 SELAQEKLSSLSYFL
-219 SSIVPLP
+219 SNIVPLP
-226 EKPTQEDWRKWWQRF
+226 ENPTQEAWRKWWQQF

-248 VKHLPVHIETFQEFI
+248 VKNLPAHIESFQKSI

-270 LDKETQKVYNLA
+270 LDKETQKVYSLDERP
-282 QGTEYYPVPELL
+282 QYYSGQELL
-294 VFDVQNDKVERGR
+294 VFDTQNDKVVHGR
-307 IYSEKQPDATAF
+307 IYSKEQPDATDF
-319 VTFYAQNDTLYTL
+319 ETFYAQNDTLYTL
-332 NSHFVWAKYV
+332 NSNFVWAKYV

-349 LFYQQIARAEV
+349 LFYQQIASADVVPEPNR
-360 APVANKSYRKASYQ
+360 SYRKASYQ
-374 DIEYEIVQAYTTAEC
+374 EIEYKIVESYTTAEC
-389 MYSLVQKIDTKEFQ
+389 MYSLVQKIDTKEYQ

-417 IPLNPLLDNPKKL
+417 IPLNPLLGYPQKL
-430 EHHTQDIA
+430 EYFNGYIA
-438 TGATDNFV
+438 TGATDNFA
-446 FQLKTEKGVYF
+446 FQMKTEKGVYF

-475 EWGTTYLS
+475 EWATTYLS
-483 WGKKQYYGDMDANDT
+483 WGSKQYYGDMDANDT

-513 SSPDDIYDTQIME
+513 SSPDDIYDTRIME
-526 QDEESVV
+526 QDEDAIV

-599 KRYYWVK
+599 KGYYWVK

>member
-1 MRICILSFFFFFSCT
+1 MIRYIILTFFFSCT
-16 ALAQG
+16 ALAQELM
-21 SVVTG
+21 VTG

-31 YRTINLYGN
+31 YRTIDLYDN
-40 IRKALFVLE
+40 IRRALFILE
-49 KGNVYLLE
+49 KGNVYLPE
-57 DRAYFLKLSPLDA
+57 DRAYFLKLRPADA

-92 DIPISFEILP
+92 DIPISFEIYP
-102 IPNAPD
+102 IPNVPN

-145 PIYYQEINNRDDFR
+145 PIYYEEINNNDDFR

-165 ETLSST
+165 EALSSK
-171 QKVTIINQK
+171 QKVTTIGTIV
-180 NWEGV
+180 WDGV
-185 SKDGKRVG
+185 DKDGKKVG
-193 GSKEYKQERLM
+193 GYDEFKAQELM
-204 SELAQEKLSYIRDFL
+204 SELAQEKLSSLSYFL
-219 SSIVPLP
+219 SNIVPLP
-226 EKPTQEDWRKWWQRF
+226 ENPTQEAWRKWWQRF

-248 VKHLPVHIETFQEFI
+248 VKHLPIHIETFQEFI

-349 LFYQQIARAEV
+349 LFYQQIASADV
-360 APVANKSYRKASYQ
+360 APEPNRSYREVYYQ
-374 DIEYEIVQAYTTAEC
+374 DIEYEIVQCYTTAKC
-389 MYSLVQKIDTKEFQ
+389 MYFLVQKKDTNEFQ

-464 LLEKTLLGKEF
+464 LLEKILLGKKF

-513 SSPDDIYDTQIME
+513 SSPDDIYDTRIME

-558 KGESSLLY
+558 KGKSSLLY